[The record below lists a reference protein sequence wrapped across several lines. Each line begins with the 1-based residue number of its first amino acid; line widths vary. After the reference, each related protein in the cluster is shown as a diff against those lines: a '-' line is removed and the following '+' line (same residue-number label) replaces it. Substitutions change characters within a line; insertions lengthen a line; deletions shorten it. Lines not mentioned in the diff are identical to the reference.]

1 MQTGASAGR
10 LLYIYLNGKPLL
22 ISDEIAQRANTSFTI
37 CTDHFRMHQSFQMVW
52 ETFKVG
58 KQPCQPCCHHQD
70 DCVTLPASSP
80 SQTCHVLCSNSLGAP
95 ELRDSSVIWWLPLQ
109 NISTFF
115 FCCELWHAAQQPWG
129 GGWSLHAGAEDWGG
143 ESIWT
148 SLLWWWWAF
157 GSAAMQYISLVEYPK
172 HPTVPQHSNC

>member
-22 ISDEIAQRANTSFTI
+22 ISDETAQWANTSFTI

-70 DCVTLPASSP
+70 GCVTLPASSP
-80 SQTCHVLCSNSLGAP
+80 SRTCHVLCSNSLGAP
-95 ELRDSSVIWWLPLQ
+95 ELWDSSVIWWLPLQ

-115 FCCELWHAAQQPWG
+115 
-129 GGWSLHAGAEDWGG
+129 
-143 ESIWT
+143 
-148 SLLWWWWAF
+148 
-157 GSAAMQYISLVEYPK
+157 SAASSDMQLSSHEEEDGACTQGQRTEEGKASGPPSFGGDELLDQLLCNTY
-172 HPTVPQHSNC
+172 H